1 MASSSETG
9 HVKNVTNF
17 ESLITSAIAF
27 GETYNPTRESI
38 KLPALKALMGT
49 AKTSLNALNIAQSNY
64 SIAVAAREFAFLPFG
79 TLITRVK
86 NAIKATDT
94 STQIDESVE
103 TIVRKLQGR
112 RAGSKITDEQKAA
125 LAAEGKES
133 TQISVAQLSYD
144 SKLENFDKLIMLLS
158 SVPEYTP
165 NELELNVDS
174 LKAHYTELQ
183 SKNSDVLTASIQ
195 LSNARIARN
204 NILYKPKTGLV
215 DTAVDAKIYIKSVY
229 GASSPQY
236 RQISKLSFAV
246 RS

>member
-17 ESLITSAIAF
+17 EGLITSVTAF

-38 KLPALKALMGT
+38 KLPALQALIGT
-49 AKTSLNALNIAQSNY
+49 AKASLNALNMAQSAY

-133 TQISVAQLSYD
+133 IQISVAQLSYD

-183 SKNSDVLTASIQ
+183 SKNSDVLTATIQ

-204 NILYKPKTGLV
+204 NILYKLQTGLV